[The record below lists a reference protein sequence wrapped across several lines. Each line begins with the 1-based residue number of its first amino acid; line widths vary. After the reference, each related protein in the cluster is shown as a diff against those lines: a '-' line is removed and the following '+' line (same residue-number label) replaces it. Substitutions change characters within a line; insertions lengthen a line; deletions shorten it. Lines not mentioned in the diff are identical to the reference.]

1 MSNIRQLVLVMQR
14 GGGKGS
20 WFCVQKHTSRSFS
33 KALPNIPSSLV
44 VFQTKDL
51 NVCGGLL
58 ADLDPQLWSLVTA
71 LISVVFVRRA
81 GVIRANTPS
90 TYFTNAPA
98 YDETCMGDMSRGLK
112 DLRVGKPVIY
122 LNSPTNIDILVA
134 MSLVPEWQFSAIYP
148 VIPIKNSSLGE
159 HIEWNVRTHSH
170 DGTLTDKYGI
180 ERGLFIL
187 GGTVHLVN
195 GLNASC
201 PSISTDSN
209 LPSSPPRSPI
219 LGELAPEHFN
229 PGSPDLCD
237 SNSVVLAVK
246 DITLYLDK
254 TKTWGPWHNHVA
266 LRFVPQAA
274 YENAAPLVIKP
285 EPDIVTRIFMLFKG
299 VMQESLGDWRQA
311 TIKALEDV
319 SHWRD
324 VVGVDLDLALDTVT
338 TVQGAGMGRD
348 GSAGT
353 MITSVIL
360 MLLQVVMVDLTTFY

>member
-1 MSNIRQLVLVMQR
+1 MSARWQACHMLLHLVDIDLR
-14 GGGKGS
+14 ARLDANSSESK
-20 WFCVQKHTSRSFS
+20 FCKAPSFS

-187 GGTVHLVN
+187 GGT
-195 GLNASC
+195 
-201 PSISTDSN
+201 
-209 LPSSPPRSPI
+209 
-219 LGELAPEHFN
+219 
-229 PGSPDLCD
+229 
-237 SNSVVLAVK
+237 
-246 DITLYLDK
+246 
-254 TKTWGPWHNHVA
+254 HNHVA